1 MLKLIKKCLLNN
13 LLLIAIIISVLIIF
27 LSLVNTKQLPVTS
40 IKVSDKV
47 LHAFAYLILFW
58 SWMAVFRKKTSIKTA
73 ILLFLVLVSF
83 GILLEYLQGVLTD
96 YRTADW
102 KDAIANSIGL
112 LLGFISFKPIH
123 GLIKNI
129 IKYN

>member
-13 LLLIAIIISVLIIF
+13 LLLIAIIISVSIIF
-27 LSLVNTKQLPVTS
+27 LSLVNTKHLPETS

-47 LHAFAYLILFW
+47 LHALAYLVLFW
-58 SWMAVFRKKTSIKTA
+58 SWTAVFRKATSIKTA
-73 ILLFLVLVSF
+73 ILIFLVLISF
-83 GILLEYLQGVLTD
+83 GILLEFLQGVLTD

-102 KDAIANSIGL
+102 KDGIANTAGL

-123 GLIKNI
+123 RLLKN
-129 IKYN
+129 KEKQE